1 MIETSTE
8 TLLSLRDAAKRLPG
22 RRQGKRPA
30 VETLYRWTLHGC
42 RGIVLESAQ
51 IGGTRCTSIEA
62 LDRFFAALSAAS
74 RAGQLVPPPLSTA
87 RMSAA
92 RRRQVE
98 QAEREL
104 TEAGI

>member
-1 MIETSTE
+1 MIDTSTE

-42 RGIVLESAQ
+42 RGIVLESVQ
-51 IGGTRCTSIEA
+51 IGGTRCTSLEA
-62 LDRFFAALSAAS
+62 LDRFFAALTAAGP
-74 RAGQLVPPPLSTA
+74 AGQPAPPPLPTI
-87 RMSAA
+87 RTSAA
-92 RRRQVE
+92 RRRQIE

-104 TEAGI
+104 SEAGI